1 MPAEPLGSG
10 AAAWA
15 RVVLKVYKPTH
26 LHGRP
31 EQPCC
36 LCQLRCMQKL
46 AQGLLGG
53 VVLLKPLLVTK
64 QGINDLTSLR
74 TAAIGSSK
82 QEGNI
87 K

>member
-1 MPAEPLGSG
+1 MVMMPAEPLGSG

-15 RVVLKVYKPTH
+15 RVVPKVCTLTH

-36 LCQLRCMQKL
+36 LGQLRRLHKL
-46 AQGLLGG
+46 VQGLF
-53 VVLLKPLLVTK
+53 VTK
-64 QGINDLTSLR
+64 QGMHGVTSLR
-74 TAAIGSSK
+74 TAAIGSKK

-87 K
+87 R